1 MHVLEFVNYEVVPTE
16 ECFLI
21 KPIRDL
27 YNKDTSKD
35 KETFMRQLSVIYF
48 MADPRSSYNYILD
61 LDDRFNL
68 IKEQEGLPKNFKLD
82 KQLQAAIDI
91 YKQHTLTASSL
102 LLESTKIAVEKI
114 RTFLRDIDL
123 TKTDDKGKPIYT
135 INSVTAAIKQIP
147 QLAKDLS
154 DAEKAVSKEIEETGR
169 ARGGNESKK
178 AFEEGL

>member
-1 MHVLEFVNYEVVPTE
+1 MHVLEFINYEVVPTE
-16 ECFLI
+16 ECFMI

-27 YNKDTSKD
+27 YNKDTSD
-35 KETFMRQLSVIYF
+35 NKETFMKQLSVIYF

-61 LDDRFNL
+61 LDDRFQA
-68 IKEQEGLPKNFKLD
+68 IKEQEGLPKNFKID
-82 KQLQAAIDI
+82 KQLQSAIDI
-91 YKQHTLTASSL
+91 YKEHTTTSSSL

-147 QLAKDLS
+147 
-154 DAEKAVSKEIEETGR
+154 
-169 ARGGNESKK
+169 
-178 AFEEGL
+178 